1 MQLAITYTTFV
12 STLAHTNAACFALLA
27 QNPFLCTTQ
36 RSDFQSK
43 SHPEWVETRHAM
55 MISSYLLCIRHL
67 RPSSAVVQIKQ
78 ENNSNSTIGSQES
91 DSTGASKKSISTEGS
106 HVFRP
111 HVSANPLPQ
120 IHNRQ
125 DGISDC
131 HRQPRDR
138 AIPETRQS
146 HPAAGSTYQTS
157 SYRFRAKLPGS
168 NAHFDVCLVC
178 KSKEDAFSVF
188 CMQYSNHRRHGKAK

>member
-91 DSTGASKKSISTEGS
+91 DSTGASKSQSARKAATSSDRTFQQIPCHKSIIGRTES
-106 HVFRP
+106 QTAI
-111 HVSANPLPQ
+111 ANQETGQFPKPGNRIQLPALH
-120 IHNRQ
+120 IRQ
-125 DGISDC
+125 ALI
-131 HRQPRDR
+131 
-138 AIPETRQS
+138 
-146 HPAAGSTYQTS
+146 
-157 SYRFRAKLPGS
+157 
-168 NAHFDVCLVC
+168 
-178 KSKEDAFSVF
+178 AFEQNYLEAMHTLMSV
-188 CMQYSNHRRHGKAK
+188 